1 MRPRRDEQLII
12 HELDDELLLY
22 DPRIDRT
29 HRLNRSASIIWQ
41 SCTGERSVEDI
52 ASRLTE
58 AFDVEIDT
66 ALPDTQAALQQMI
79 SERLI
84 IIEDVVQA

>member
-1 MRPRRDEQLII
+1 MRPRRDSQLII

-29 HRLNRSASIIWQ
+29 HRLNGSASVIWQ
-41 SCTGERSVEDI
+41 HCSGERSVEDI
-52 ASRLTE
+52 ASKLTE
-58 AFDVEIDT
+58 AFDVAIDE

-79 SERLI
+79 SEHLVV
-84 IIEDVVQA
+84 IEDAPAP